1 MGIKSESYKRKIHI
15 QLYIWEWIRE
25 AIEDL
30 RFGKKIISK
39 RKCVIVIFSMLLSY
53 CKSLYP
59 VKKIVCM
66 FNFKIYNECV
76 VFIYDDLVWK
86 L

>member
-1 MGIKSESYKRKIHI
+1 
-15 QLYIWEWIRE
+15 
-25 AIEDL
+25 
-30 RFGKKIISK
+30 
-39 RKCVIVIFSMLLSY
+39 MLLSY

-76 VFIYDDLVWK
+76 VFIYDDLV
-86 L
+86 